1 MLRSLNGRVAWL
13 AVVGAA
19 AVALSGTPV
28 YADSGGYRYEQ
39 PRGGYQNQQPCQD
52 QYRSR
57 NRNGCQYGQP
67 RGGYQKRQS
76 RQDQYRNWNGCQY
89 GQPRGGYQNQQ
100 PSQDQ
105 YRNWNSY
112 QQDPAPYTPPQEA
125 PRTHDDGNSK

>member
-19 AVALSGTPV
+19 AVALSGTAV

-57 NRNGCQYGQP
+57 N
-67 RGGYQKRQS
+67 
-76 RQDQYRNWNGCQY
+76 WNGCQY
-89 GQPRGGYQNQQ
+89 GQPRRGYQNQQ
-100 PSQDQ
+100 PCQDQ

-112 QQDPAPYTPPQEA
+112 QQDPAPYTPPQVA